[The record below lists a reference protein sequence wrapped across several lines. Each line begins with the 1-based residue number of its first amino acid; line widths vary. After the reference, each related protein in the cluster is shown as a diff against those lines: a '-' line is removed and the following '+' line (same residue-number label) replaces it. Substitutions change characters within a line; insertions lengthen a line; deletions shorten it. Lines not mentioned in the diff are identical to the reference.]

1 MRQRPDQL
9 SARETNLAP
18 VLARASEALLRALTD
33 LKAAGYQEGQTEF
46 VAAVAGARQDH
57 SGKGTVIEVVNAAV
71 PARCRACGAA
81 KNSAR
86 PSLSHIVSP

>member
-46 VAAVAGARQDH
+46 AAALLQLQAL
-57 SGKGTVIEVVNAAV
+57 GKTIQEKE
-71 PARCRACGAA
+71 RSS
-81 KNSAR
+81 KS
-86 PSLSHIVSP
+86 